1 MTRDDLAATIE
12 RELTR
17 VFGPV
22 HVHTRAHPVTAT
34 WSARAVR
41 VTPLGPLPIAST
53 GDHATEMG
61 ALTELLRLC
70 VVTT

>member
-1 MTRDDLAATIE
+1 MTRDALAANIE
-12 RELTR
+12 LALSR
-17 VFGPV
+17 VYGPV
-22 HVHTRAHPVTAT
+22 HVRTLTDPVTAT

-53 GDHATEMG
+53 GDHATEMS
-61 ALTELLRLC
+61 ALTELMRLC